1 MEMILNLMSG
11 APEWLNAIC
20 LVLSSCTALTI
31 LTPSKSDDK
40 ILNTILKVL
49 NFAAGNFGKNR
60 NKDT

>member
-20 LVLSSCTALTI
+20 LVLTSCTALTAI
-31 LTPSKSDDK
+31 TPSTADDK

-49 NFAAGNFGKNR
+49 NLAAGNFGKNR

>member
-1 MEMILNLMSG
+1 MESIVGLLSS

-20 LVLSSCTALTI
+20 LVLSSFTAITI

-49 NFAAGNFGKNR
+49 NLAAGNFGKNR

>member
-1 MEMILNLMSG
+1 MEMILNLVSG

-20 LVLSSCTALTI
+20 LVLTSCTALTAI
-31 LTPSKSDDK
+31 TPSTADDK

-49 NFAAGNFGKNR
+49 NLAAGNFGKNR